1 MIKALI
7 IAHYH
12 VKGLVRDDTLELLQQ
27 LDKQFQKIIF
37 VSTNLQE
44 SEKAKLPKS
53 VYIFV
58 RENIGY
64 YFYSYRLG
72 LLTLKEN
79 IGLWKNLE
87 YVVIMNTSFIC
98 FNTSKLIDQYF
109 QSIEQIRFDAIGL
122 LKSKIIKTHLP
133 SFLFTLSSKV
143 LQNPR
148 FFHWWE
154 SMTPISDRAEVIMQL
169 EIGFSQMLR
178 QENISLKGIYE
189 RPLLTKV
196 ISALQAGPFKL
207 LKILKIRSYKKI
219 RNIMFAD
226 FYEIYEQFGI
236 VKIELLQKNT
246 FDQDISGFVEHL
258 NASPKEK
265 YLYQQALNN

>member
-53 VYIFV
+53 VDIFV

-64 YFYSYRLG
+64 DFYSYRLG

-87 YVVIMNTSFIC
+87 FVVIMNTSFVC
-98 FNTSKLIDQYF
+98 FNTSKLIEHYFETLDQNHF
-109 QSIEQIRFDAIGL
+109 EAIGL
-122 LKSKIIKTHLP
+122 IKSKLIKPHLQ
-133 SFLFTLSSKV
+133 SYLFSLSPKV
-143 LQNPR
+143 LHNLR
-148 FFHWWE
+148 FCDWWE

-189 RPLLTKV
+189 RPLFTKV

-258 NASPKEK
+258 NSSPKEK
-265 YLYQQALNN
+265 HLYQQALNN